1 MILFLRRAANF
12 VMLNL
17 ISRKTEKR
25 KSRKKLKSISMKKK
39 KPKLL
44 LLMGMGFI
52 AAHAQTT
59 QLHSAMVSAGGDLNG
74 SGGTASYTI
83 GQTIYNTVGT
93 NETAAQG
100 IQQAIEVNVNG
111 VDEFKNITLIS
122 VYPNPTDAF
131 INLKIENQV
140 FDQLYFLLSDITG
153 RQVLSQSINQ
163 KNTLIDLKPLLAG
176 TYLLTVYNQKQTF
189 KSFSII
195 KNN

>member
-1 MILFLRRAANF
+1 
-12 VMLNL
+12 
-17 ISRKTEKR
+17 
-25 KSRKKLKSISMKKK
+25 
-39 KPKLL
+39 
-44 LLMGMGFI
+44 MGMGFI

-59 QLHSAMVSAGGDLNG
+59 ELHSAVISASGGDLNG

-83 GQTIYNTVGT
+83 GQTIYTTVGT
-93 NETAAQG
+93 NQTAAQG

-131 INLKIENQV
+131 INLKIENQAI
-140 FDQLYFLLSDITG
+140 DQLYFLLSDILG
-153 RQVLSQSINQ
+153 KQVLSQSINQ
-163 KNTLIDLKPLLAG
+163 MNTLIDLKPLQAG